1 MTPLFITSDNLS
13 AAWSRIYL
21 HILDH
26 PGTEISPLIV
36 SISGFERGGKS
47 QEDVTVRGALDAV
60 LTGEGKVSVDD
71 AAYTIFPQRLWQMAK
86 GDRKRLYKMYLD
98 WAVLAY
104 KQSNKK
110 LNGRGLYFERLVKFG
125 GDGPCESNQLEWI
138 LSQYEKNPAIR
149 RSMLQASVFDPAR
162 DHVAQAQL
170 GFPCLQHVS
179 FLPGKDGLAMNAF
192 YATQQLLFRAYGN
205 FLGLAQLGAFMAGEM
220 GMPFVQLNV
229 TAGVEK
235 LEGLPKGSSKLDML
249 TSAARACVATE
260 EAAKQ
265 AKSQVAQ
272 RSKAVAAV

>member
-1 MTPLFITSDNLS
+1 MTPLFITADNLS
-13 AAWSRIYL
+13 VAWSRVYL

-26 PGTEISPLIV
+26 SGTEISPLIV
-36 SISGFERGGKS
+36 SISGFDKHGKP
-47 QEDVTVRGALDAV
+47 QEDAKVRQALDAV
-60 LTGEGKVSVDD
+60 LAGEEKVSVDD
-71 AAYTIFPQRLWQMAK
+71 AAFTIFPQRLWMMAR
-86 GDRKRLYKMYLD
+86 GDRKRLYQMYCD
-98 WAVLAY
+98 WAVPAY

-125 GDGPCESNQLEWI
+125 SNSPSDGNQLEWI
-138 LSQYEKNPAIR
+138 LGQYEKNPAIR

-170 GFPCLQHVS
+170 GFPCLQHLS
-179 FLPGKDGLAMNAF
+179 FLPGNDGLAMNAF

-235 LEGLPKGSSKLDML
+235 LEGMAKGSSKLDML
-249 TSAARACVATE
+249 TSAARACVAAE
-260 EAAKQ
+260 DAAKHP
-265 AKSQVAQ
+265 KPQVAKNP
-272 RSKAVAAV
+272 KAVAAA

>member
-13 AAWSRIYL
+13 AAWSRVYL

-36 SISGFERGGKS
+36 SISGFEKDGKP
-47 QEDVTVRGALDAV
+47 QEDATVRGALDAV
-60 LTGEGKVSVDD
+60 LAAEGKVSVDD
-71 AAYTIFPQRLWQMAK
+71 AAYTIFPQRLWHMAR
-86 GDRKRLYKMYLD
+86 GDRKRLYKMYCD

-104 KQSNKK
+104 KNSNKK

-125 GDGPCESNQLEWI
+125 VDCPSDGNQLEWI
-138 LSQYEKNPAIR
+138 LDQYEKNPAIR

-162 DHVAQAQL
+162 DHVAQTRL

-192 YATQQLLFRAYGN
+192 YATQQLLLRAYGN

-220 GMPFVQLNV
+220 GKPFVQLNV
-229 TAGVEK
+229 MAGVEK
-235 LEGLPKGSSKLDML
+235 LEGFPKTSLKLDML
-249 TSAARACVATE
+249 TAAARACVVTE
-260 EAAKQ
+260 EAVRHMKQ
-265 AKSQVAQ
+265 PIAQ
-272 RSKAVAAV
+272 SPNAVAAA

>member
-1 MTPLFITSDNLS
+1 VTPLFITSENLS
-13 AAWSRIYL
+13 AAWSRVYL
-21 HILDH
+21 HIVDH

-36 SISGFERGGKS
+36 SISGFEKDGKP
-47 QEDVTVRGALDAV
+47 QEDSTVRGALDAV
-60 LTGEGKVSVDD
+60 LADEGKVSVED
-71 AAYTIFPQRLWQMAK
+71 AAYTIFPQRLWQMAR
-86 GDRKRLYKMYLD
+86 GDRNRLYKMYCD

-104 KQSNKK
+104 KKSNQK

-125 GDGPCESNQLEWI
+125 GGPLDGNQLEWI

-179 FLPGKDGLAMNAF
+179 FLPSKDGLVMNAF

-205 FLGLAQLGAFMAGEM
+205 FLGLVQLGAFMAGEM
-220 GMPFVQLNV
+220 GKPFVQLNV

-235 LEGLPKGSSKLDML
+235 LDNFPKTSPKLDML
-249 TSAARACVATE
+249 TSAARACVVTE
-260 EAAKQ
+260 EAAKN
-265 AKSQVAQ
+265 AKQKVAQ
-272 RSKAVAAV
+272 NPKAVAAA